1 MIKEVIFFTLGDS
14 NKISTWSNVPYL
26 FSKEL
31 EKRGIIV
38 QRINIGPNQ
47 TIRYRYNSIIHKI
60 YNYLWPG
67 NIYYY
72 ERSLLFYLI
81 TNHKIK
87 KAVRQFPNANICIFC
102 TFSFYNNYTNI
113 PSLLFCDWS
122 FSQLIQERLNREPSF
137 IEKKF
142 IQREKKAINHA
153 EYVISLFPECAKKI
167 KEDNPLS
174 NTHYLGKNVVNSV
187 YNQKMNEEEIL
198 AYKNK
203 RNTVLF
209 IGNQNNPT
217 YLKTA
222 QTIAK
227 SFFVAKKTITNLEL
241 HLIGIE
247 SPQLGVYDSSIYCY
261 GYLHKEDE
269 LECEIYYNLL
279 LHSSLII
286 NTTPLWAGYS
296 SLIEAMY
303 FYTPIIVYPFKDFV
317 KEFGENISF
326 GKYNSSNN
334 VNDIS
339 IDICD
344 ILTSSHY
351 TNMARKAHL
360 QTKDYSWENYV
371 TKIFNLIDSP
381 VSAKES
387 E

>member
-1 MIKEVIFFTLGDS
+1 MIKEIIFFSLGDS

-31 EKRGIIV
+31 EKKGIIV
-38 QRINIGPNQ
+38 HRINIEPNQ
-47 TIRYRYNSIIHKI
+47 AIRYRYNAIIHKI
-60 YNYLWPG
+60 YNLIWPG

-72 ERSLLFYLI
+72 ERSLLFYYI

-87 KAVRQFPNANICIFC
+87 KAVRQFPNADICIFC
-102 TFSFYNNYTNI
+102 TFSFYNKFSNI

-122 FSQLIQERLNREPSF
+122 FNQLICERLNRKPSYIENEF
-137 IEKKF
+137 IK
-142 IQREKKAINHA
+142 REHDAIFHA
-153 EYVISLFPECAKKI
+153 EFVVSLFPECAKKL
-167 KEDNPLS
+167 KEDNPSS
-174 NTHYLGKNVVNSV
+174 NIHYLGKNVVNSV
-187 YNQKMNEEEIL
+187 YNEKMNEKEIL
-198 AYKNK
+198 INKNK
-203 RNTVLF
+203 RKTVLF

-222 QTIAK
+222 QIIAK
-227 SFFVAKKTITNLEL
+227 SFLVAKKTITNLEL
-241 HLIGIE
+241 HIIGIE
-247 SPQLGVYDSSIYCY
+247 SPQLGMYDSSIYCY
-261 GYLHKEDE
+261 GYLHKENDQ
-269 LECEIYYNLL
+269 ECEIYYNLL

-296 SLIEAMY
+296 SIIEAMY

-317 KEFGENISF
+317 KEFGATISF

-351 TNMARKAHL
+351 TDMARTAHL

-371 TKIFNLIDSP
+371 NKLFNLIDSP
-381 VSAKES
+381 VSTKER
-387 E
+387 